1 MLAHAARNGICEN
14 LQIGL
19 GTDGLV
25 RCIFQIRDIGK
36 NALSYV
42 TTIVQRKCLSVS
54 KDRQNRT
61 ALCHDPMLDTDQIR
75 DT

>member
-1 MLAHAARNGICEN
+1 MLAHTARNGICEN

-36 NALSYV
+36 NAL
-42 TTIVQRKCLSVS
+42 
-54 KDRQNRT
+54 
-61 ALCHDPMLDTDQIR
+61 
-75 DT
+75 